1 MKSKW
6 IGTYF
11 LFLSSLIQFPFRLLS
26 IAFLL
31 YIVVLNSQTNK
42 DACYIRNKRQF
53 SLRGRCKSLK
63 EFCLSLTLI
72 LLKIML
78 QYTQVLFTNKCGS
91 VSVRSKYLYMRTEYN
106 VNIHI
111 ITGCFPSNSTT
122 ASGHLDHMTRV
133 IKHEYVLFTARF

>member
-1 MKSKW
+1 MRNNFMKSKW

-42 DACYIRNKRQF
+42 DAC
-53 SLRGRCKSLK
+53 
-63 EFCLSLTLI
+63 LI